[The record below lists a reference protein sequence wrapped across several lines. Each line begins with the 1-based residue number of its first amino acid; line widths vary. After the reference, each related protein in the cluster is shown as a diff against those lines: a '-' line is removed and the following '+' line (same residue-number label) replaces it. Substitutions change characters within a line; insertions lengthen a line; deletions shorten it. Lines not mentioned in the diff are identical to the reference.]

1 MSTAK
6 TANRKQTTTN
16 SSKDFKK
23 PAFCKMCYD
32 AGKNAKE
39 YMSHYIR
46 DMETGATTCPY
57 LLSLVC
63 GYCKKQEGHTS
74 SRCPLLA
81 KTQKK
86 TAGKTETEAEAKT
99 EPKAEPPIV
108 RKKRFDERPKSPPS
122 PLGRTVCTN
131 RYENLRSLIDK
142 DDEIEQAGIR
152 KAEMAI
158 AAVLKQ
164 HTDFPALSI
173 NTWQKKPAAVAATAT
188 PMSWKTHDQ
197 KVSTVSWED
206 YVKKINTEPRENP
219 ANYKYMSWEEYVDG
233 SHLLGQ
239 IKPAHVQPAHV
250 QPAHVASSATIPP
263 PPVRAAPLRSEM
275 PKEEE
280 IVLVKNDWSV
290 KPNSKWYEED

>member
-32 AGKNAKE
+32 AGKNTQE

-86 TAGKTETEAEAKT
+86 TAGKTETET
-99 EPKAEPPIV
+99 EPPIV

-206 YVKKINTEPRENP
+206 YVKKINTEPREKP

-250 QPAHVASSATIPP
+250 ASSATIPP
-263 PPVRAAPLRSEM
+263 PPVRSEM